1 MSVNEKKAIDAD
13 PYFETVKAKTNISFD
28 FVLWFYRILKYWY
41 LFVISVVICLAVA
54 YLENKKWVPVSV
66 TEAML
71 ILEPAGT
78 SSVVAGAVP
87 TNVLLRNTEN
97 QQIVLSSY
105 GLTEKTVER
114 LSNRMHVHYF
124 IETFF
129 LNKKLKTLSLYSDNP
144 VEVVM
149 DTLKTDIKP
158 EAYNFVYT
166 ITYVDEDKCEISY
179 KKKPDDEIPV
189 TMLVPYGE
197 VYENELFKIKLE
209 KKSKFLPEEKSFRKD
224 MTSFNF
230 RFLTN
235 RDLINMYTGRIN
247 SYLYRSNSTILNIT
261 MSGTDPM
268 RDKDYMSHLLEEF
281 QDYNLFLKNK
291 QADLTINFLAKELKL
306 ITDSLELS
314 RINLENLQ
322 KATGVYE
329 VSSSQLRFE
338 MDSAEREV
346 DALSVKDRSIMLL
359 SRMIKDAIDS
369 DQVIEIVDPVSLNI
383 NNRRLSELIKEYN
396 DVLNRY
402 KNLGEKNPLFNR
414 TVEVLTDYRIKIAKE
429 VQLMQIQLQSQ
440 KDALVRKY
448 DVIQQKMDNLPP
460 QERDLI
466 KFQREYRFHEMYHQ
480 YLTQRKREAEIQRA
494 SNEPDNE
501 IYEAPRIIRM
511 GINAGE
517 LEKNYMYHLIIGL
530 IIPLVFVVLKEEVL
544 NFSITTKEE
553 CEKLSGLPV
562 IGTIENVSKKLA
574 NGVVLVK
581 NYPKSSFA
589 ESFRNMRV
597 RIGYMAQR
605 ENKITVLVTSTEPA
619 DGKTFIATNIASV
632 YQLTGKK
639 VIIVDLDLRRPSV
652 AKTLQIDSTKGISN
666 YLIGQVSLEDI
677 IFTHPDY
684 GFDVIA
690 AGTLPP
696 NPSELIKTDKTKQVI
711 EHLKEIYDYVIIDCS
726 PVGLVSDAYILS
738 ELVDTTLFVVRRAKT
753 NKSFFKSVINQLKYD
768 GVENIA
774 HVFNDVKGRE
784 GYYGTSRYYGDK
796 TYYLKKNSYYHDDY
810 FEN

>member
-1 MSVNEKKAIDAD
+1 MDVNEKKTIDTD
-13 PYFETVKAKTNISFD
+13 PYFDGVKSKTNISFD

-41 LFVISVVICLAVA
+41 LFVISVAIFLGLA
-54 YLENKKWVPVSV
+54 YLKNKKWVAQSV

-71 ILEPAGT
+71 ILEPTGR

-97 QQIVLSSY
+97 QQIVLESY
-105 GLTEKTVER
+105 GLTERTVER
-114 LSNRMHVHYF
+114 LPYRMHIDYYLQTRF
-124 IETFF
+124 
-129 LNKKLKTLSLYSDNP
+129 KKISLYTDNP
-144 VEVVM
+144 VEIVL
-149 DTLKTDIKP
+149 DTLANDVKP
-158 EAYNFVYT
+158 EAYNYVYT
-166 ITYVDEDKCEISY
+166 ITYVDEESCEISY
-179 KKKPDDEIPV
+179 KENPDSDNVIS
-189 TMLVPYGE
+189 MIVPYDE
-197 VYENELFKIKLE
+197 EIDYKLFKIRLE
-209 KKSKFLPEEKSFRKD
+209 KKGKFLPEAKAFRKD
-224 MTSFNF
+224 INSFNF

-235 RDLINMYTGRIN
+235 RELTSMYYRRI
-247 SYLYRSNSTILNIT
+247 SSRLHRINSTILRISMT
-261 MSGTDPM
+261 GPDPAKD
-268 RDKDYMSHLLEEF
+268 RDYMSELLEEF
-281 QDYNLFLKNK
+281 QEYNLFLKNK

-329 VSSSQLRFE
+329 ISSPSLRIE

-346 DALSVKDRSIMLL
+346 DALSVKDRSVMLL
-359 SRMIKDAIDS
+359 SQMVKDAIDNE
-369 DQVIEIVDPVSLNI
+369 QTMEIVDPVSLNI
-383 NNRRLSELIKEYN
+383 DNRRLSAMIKEYN
-396 DVLNRY
+396 DLLGKY
-402 KNLGEKNPLFNR
+402 KNLGEKNPLYYK
-414 TVEVLTDYRIKIAKE
+414 TVDMLTDYRINIAKE
-429 VQLMQIQLQSQ
+429 VQLMQIQLQDQ
-440 KDALVRKY
+440 KDGLIRKY
-448 DVIQQKMDNLPP
+448 NVVQKKMENLPP

-501 IYEAPRIIRM
+501 IYEEPRTIYF
-511 GINAGE
+511 GVNGGE
-517 LEKNYMYHLIIGL
+517 LSKNYIYYLIIGL
-530 IIPLVFVVLKEEVL
+530 VIPLVFVILKEEVL
-544 NFSITTKEE
+544 NFSVMTKEE
-553 CEKLSGLPV
+553 CEKISGFPV
-562 IGTIENVSKKLA
+562 IGTIENVSKKLS
-574 NGVVLVK
+574 NGVVLIK

-605 ENKITVLVTSTEPA
+605 EEKITVLVTSTEPA

-632 YQLTGKK
+632 YQLTGKRV
-639 VIIVDLDLRRPSV
+639 VIIDLDLRRPSV
-652 AKTLQIDSTKGISN
+652 SKTLQLETQQGISN

-677 IFTHPDY
+677 IITHPDY
-684 GFDVIA
+684 GFDIIP

-696 NPSELIKTDKTKQVI
+696 NPSELIKTDKTRQVL
-711 EHLKEIYDYVIIDCS
+711 EYLKEIYDYVVIDCS

-738 ELVDTTLFVVRRAKT
+738 EIADTTLYVVRRAKT
-753 NKSFFKSVINQLKYD
+753 SKSFFKSVITQLRYD

-774 HVFNDVKGRE
+774 LVFNDVKGRE